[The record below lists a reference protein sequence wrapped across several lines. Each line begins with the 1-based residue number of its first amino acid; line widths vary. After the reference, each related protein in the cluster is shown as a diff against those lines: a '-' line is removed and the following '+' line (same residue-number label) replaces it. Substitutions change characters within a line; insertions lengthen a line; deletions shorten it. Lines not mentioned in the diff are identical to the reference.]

1 MDLDQFCTNPN
12 CGHLKQFG
20 IKCTV
25 GPWID
30 CCPFCVEDRQPQ
42 FLIDD
47 SGFLLELN
55 GEMILDPSHWIL
67 KFCKKQQWQAF
78 CVSKDGSG
86 NVCGL
91 RRTCEEWED
100 NSNKGWS
107 FARRTVEFRD
117 NFRNPSTFAKK
128 RNFVKDLAVILSAS
142 VFHVWPSDR
151 QRDPEFVEYETDYY
165 VNLGLKNGEDIQP
178 GSFVIEEDTFIFVD
192 EVLRYGESALDAKGK
207 ALLKYFKE
215 LDVVQCLGKDR
226 PSDYDISG
234 KLVDRWSV
242 PLIMLKETDKTRL
255 DQILSWIR
263 CPPIGQP
270 GSIPSFAESLAREF
284 CKVDPPPPQPQQVVA
299 GDTWML
305 INPDPNTITEK
316 IDEMM
321 NAVQANRR
329 PPPT

>member
-1 MDLDQFCTNPN
+1 MDLDQFCTNPE
-12 CGHLKQFG
+12 CGHLEQFG

-25 GPWID
+25 GPWCD

-42 FLIDD
+42 FLISDT
-47 SGFLLELN
+47 GFLCELN
-55 GEMILDPSHWIL
+55 GERILDPSHWVL
-67 KFCKKQQWQAF
+67 DFCKKQEWQAF

-107 FARRTVEFRD
+107 FARRTVKFRD

-128 RNFVKDLAVILSAS
+128 PNFVKNLAVILSAS

-151 QRDPEFVEYETDYY
+151 QRDPDSVEYETDYY

-192 EVLRYGESALDAKGK
+192 EVLHYGESALDAKGE
-207 ALLKYFKE
+207 ALLKYFNE
-215 LDVVQCLGKDR
+215 LNVVQCLGKDR
-226 PSDYDISG
+226 PDDYDISR

-255 DQILSWIR
+255 DQILNWIR
-263 CPPIGQP
+263 G
-270 GSIPSFAESLAREF
+270 
-284 CKVDPPPPQPQQVVA
+284 
-299 GDTWML
+299 
-305 INPDPNTITEK
+305 
-316 IDEMM
+316 
-321 NAVQANRR
+321 
-329 PPPT
+329 

>member
-12 CGHLKQFG
+12 CGHLDQFG
-20 IKCTV
+20 VKCTV
-25 GPWID
+25 GPWCD
-30 CCPFCVEDRQPQ
+30 CCPFCVEDREPQ
-42 FLIDD
+42 FLISD
-47 SGFLLELN
+47 SGFLCELN
-55 GEMILDPSHWIL
+55 GDKILDASHWIL
-67 KFCKKQQWQAF
+67 KFCKKQEWQAF

-91 RRTCEEWED
+91 RRTCEEWDD
-100 NSNKGWS
+100 NSNKNWS
-107 FARRTVEFRD
+107 FARRTVKFRD

-128 RNFVKDLAVILSAS
+128 PNFVKNLAVILSAS
-142 VFHVWPSDR
+142 TFHVWPSDQ

-192 EVLRYGESALDAKGK
+192 EVLHFGESALDAKGE
-207 ALLKYFKE
+207 ALLKFCNE
-215 LDVVQCLGKDR
+215 LNVVQCLGKDR
-226 PSDYDISG
+226 PDDYDRSG

-255 DQILSWIR
+255 DQILNWIR

-270 GSIPSFAESLAREF
+270 GCP
-284 CKVDPPPPQPQQVVA
+284 DPPPQQVVA

-305 INPDPNTITEK
+305 INPDPSTIHEK

-321 NAVQANRR
+321 NAVKANRR

>member
-20 IKCTV
+20 VKCTV
-25 GPWID
+25 GPWLD
-30 CCPFCVEDRQPQ
+30 YCPFCVEDRQPQ
-42 FLIDD
+42 FLISDT
-47 SGFLLELN
+47 GFLCELN
-55 GEMILDPSHWIL
+55 GEKILDPSHWIL
-67 KFCKKQQWQAF
+67 EFCKKQEWQAF

-91 RRTCEEWED
+91 RRTCQEWED
-100 NSNKGWS
+100 NSNKDWS

-128 RNFVKDLAVILSAS
+128 PNFMGKLARIISAS
-142 VFHVWPSDR
+142 TFHVWPSDR

-165 VNLGLKNGEDIQP
+165 VQLGLKNGEHIQP

-192 EVLRYGESALDAKGK
+192 EVLTQSFGESTLDAKGK
-207 ALLKYFKE
+207 ALLKFWNEVK
-215 LDVVQCLGKDR
+215 VVQCLGKDR

-242 PLIMLKETDKTRL
+242 PLVVLKENDKTRL
-255 DQILSWIR
+255 DQILHSIR
-263 CPPIGQP
+263 CP
-270 GSIPSFAESLAREF
+270 
-284 CKVDPPPPQPQQVVA
+284 DPPPQQVVA

-305 INPDPNTITEK
+305 INPDPSTIHEK

-321 NAVQANRR
+321 NAVKANRR